1 MQMNE
6 KNARASRGGTLAAFA
21 AYGMW
26 GLFPLFWKQLSSVE
40 PLQILM
46 HRIFWA
52 AIFCLLLIAAKGRL
66 PEILGLLKNRRKLLM
81 AFGASAMVTA
91 NWGLYIWA
99 INSGRVME
107 SALGYYINPLLS
119 VILGALLFR
128 EETDRWTRAA
138 VLIATAG
145 IVGAAIAYGSV
156 PWVSILLGLSFALYG
171 AMKKRLGF
179 EPLLGLTVE
188 TLIALP
194 FALAFLIARHSA
206 GAGSYWNSG
215 VYITLL
221 LTVAGVITAVPLLFF
236 AKAAN
241 SITLQRMGFIQ
252 YVSPTSQLFL
262 GVVVFGERPSSALIV
277 AFAGVLI
284 AVCLYVFSRKKAR

>member
-1 MQMNE
+1 MDE
-6 KNARASRGGTLAAFA
+6 KKAKASRAGTLAAFA

-46 HRIFWA
+46 HRIIWA
-52 AIFCLLLIAAKGRL
+52 AGFCLLLMVAKGRL
-66 PEILGLLKNRRKLLM
+66 QEILGLFRNRKRFLL
-81 AFGASAMVTA
+81 AILSSLMVTA

-99 INSGRVME
+99 VNTGRVME

-119 VILGALLFR
+119 VILGALFFK

-138 VLIATAG
+138 VIVATAS

-156 PWVSILLGLSFALYG
+156 PWVSILLGLSFAFYG
-171 AMKKRLGF
+171 ALKKRLAL

-188 TLIALP
+188 TLVAVP
-194 FALAFLIARHSA
+194 VALAFLFARQAA
-206 GAGSYWNSG
+206 GAGSYWNAG
-215 VYITLL
+215 VYVTFL
-221 LTVAGVITAVPLLFF
+221 LTFSGIITAVPLLCF
-236 AKAAN
+236 AAAAN
-241 SITLQRMGFIQ
+241 SITLQKMGFIQ

-262 GVVVFGERPSSALIV
+262 GLAVFGERPSPALIV
-277 AFAGVLI
+277 AFAGVII
-284 AVCLYVFSRKKAR
+284 AVFLYVFSRKKAE